1 MLYVCTYI
9 SPKKSKKNERVNIY
23 GYSKCS
29 KLISFNVISLQSAN
43 TNLDYLFFLLNE
55 TTG

>member
-1 MLYVCTYI
+1 MDTQNVPNC
-9 SPKKSKKNERVNIY
+9 
-23 GYSKCS
+23 
-29 KLISFNVISLQSAN
+29 ISFNVISLQSAN